1 MCRINEL
8 GKSAAQRP
16 SRESGFSVLYEP
28 DDPNRLGLSPVHRGG
43 PISVHLGAIEE
54 DDSAI
59 ALMEIHNHP
68 QVIGERTTFFS
79 EPDLMGWGIRGVVF
93 VTQGYLCLLLTQLP
107 ESAHDN
113 FHSFYD
119 NAWGH
124 FKSFGLPL
132 DVDIRRLS
140 QLFAIAGIEALT
152 TAGAR
157 AVAIE
162 YKFPNK
168 GLRAFISS
176 NSIDD
181 YPIFYPE
188 KQSLHQFNLGQRHY
202 KEIIARIQRSEES
215 DKLDV
220 SGDYPA
226 SSNEIVSLRP
236 LAVLDDINKNVVVT
250 LLRMKIR
257 EKSSGTHF
265 SLDEANALLD
275 QLISK
280 ELLPKDCCDDMT
292 KAWATQKI
300 INTIVRVDELA
311 IEHSINILAI
321 NRFIRSGQLTPDF
334 IVSYNGNKQLLFFAR
349 PALTQ
354 ILQTLLA
361 TASPSSL

>member
-1 MCRINEL
+1 MVKYFSYLAVRRRVLFIIATALITAGFAFHTALLVARSMETGHGPYTTTFEYYAFFSWVLVLVYLIAEIRYKIKDL
-8 GKSAAQRP
+8 GSFVIPIAFISLAYSFFLSRYASTAVPVGQFWLTIHRTLSFIGYATLALTFGAGIMYIIQESQLKSR
-16 SRESGFSVLYEP
+16 
-28 DDPNRLGLSPVHRGG
+28 
-43 PISVHLGAIEE
+43 HLGAFYYRLP
-54 DDSAI
+54 S
-59 ALMEIHNHP
+59 LEI
-68 QVIGERTTFFS
+68 
-79 EPDLMGWGIRGVVF
+79 
-93 VTQGYLCLLLTQLP
+93 
-107 ESAHDN
+107 
-113 FHSFYD
+113 
-119 NAWGH
+119 
-124 FKSFGLPL
+124 
-132 DVDIRRLS
+132 
-140 QLFAIAGIEALT
+140 
-152 TAGAR
+152 
-157 AVAIE
+157 
-162 YKFPNK
+162 
-168 GLRAFISS
+168 
-176 NSIDD
+176 
-181 YPIFYPE
+181 
-188 KQSLHQFNLGQRHY
+188 
-202 KEIIARIQRSEES
+202 
-215 DKLDV
+215 
-220 SGDYPA
+220 
-226 SSNEIVSLRP
+226 
-236 LAVLDDINKNVVVT
+236 LDDINKNVVVT